1 MIGNW
6 NDQNIEIT
14 SPPVPLGH
22 PEAFHYYQKEYGTIP
37 STTRSWNSY
46 GMPWFVRCHYGKMPL
61 TALLVAKS
69 YVTATQEAKMLSW
82 HKQCVVS
89 TDALRISMWK
99 ATSEIQRSK
108 KKGSN
113 HCMKFFSRLIRVTY
127 PKNLWMQRLCMQH
140 HRIAFVGLMKPPKL
154 LQTVRLRTNCSNFDS
169 VVIQF
174 YLEATKN
181 HFKTIQKII
190 ENR

>member
-46 GMPWFVRCHYGKMPL
+46 GMPWFVRYHYGKMPL

-82 HKQCVVS
+82 NKQCVVS

-99 ATSEIQRSK
+99 ATSEIQHSK
-108 KKGSN
+108 KIGSN
-113 HCMKFFSRLIRVTY
+113 HCMKFFSRLIRV
-127 PKNLWMQRLCMQH
+127 NISQE
-140 HRIAFVGLMKPPKL
+140 LMDATIMHAAPS
-154 LQTVRLRTNCSNFDS
+154 NCICWPD
-169 VVIQF
+169 
-174 YLEATKN
+174 EATKVVAN
-181 HFKTIQKII
+181 SSAPNKLF
-190 ENR
+190 ELW